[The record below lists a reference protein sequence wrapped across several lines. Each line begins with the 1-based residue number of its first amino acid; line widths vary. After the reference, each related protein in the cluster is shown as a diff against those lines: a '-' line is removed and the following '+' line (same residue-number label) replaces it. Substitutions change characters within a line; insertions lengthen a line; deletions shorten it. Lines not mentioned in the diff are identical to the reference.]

1 MYERIDHIAT
11 GLGSILMKLCAIA
24 VILMMLAVLVQVAA
38 SRAGVTTVL
47 HLPNE
52 WPLFGT
58 AITLNSL
65 TDLQWYLLAL
75 IALLPAGIVWLRGV
89 HVRVDFLFAN
99 LGPRGQAVI
108 DLIGLVVFA
117 LPFLILIVPDAWAA
131 VVTSFNRG
139 ESSPDGGMTDRFIPR
154 ASMPI
159 GLTLLGLAL
168 LFEAWRYVRKWRD
181 G

>member
-1 MYERIDHIAT
+1 MFERIDHIAT
-11 GLGSILMKLCAIA
+11 VLGSILMKLCAVA

-47 HLPNE
+47 HLPSE

-99 LGPRGQAVI
+99 LGPRGQATI

-117 LPFLILIVPDAWAA
+117 LPFLILIVPDAWTA

-139 ESSPDGGMTDRFIPR
+139 EASPDGGMTDRFIAR

-159 GLTLLGLAL
+159 GLGLLGIAL
-168 LFEAWRYVRKWRD
+168 LFEAWRYIRKWRN